1 MKTSNKENKLVS
13 AVVYLYNNEK
23 IIESFLTKIATELD
37 SKFESFEI
45 IVVNDFC
52 TDNAIQKIKECSVLK
67 EYKISIVKMSF
78 HQGVE
83 IAMTAGVDLSIG
95 DFVYEFDDLNIDY
108 DINLIFE
115 SFQLLISGYDI
126 VSVSPTKSNSFVSS
140 VFYKIYNYFTIS
152 GYKISSDRFR
162 ILSRRSINRAYSIT
176 KSIPYRKAL
185 YANSGLK
192 INAIKYHPNPIKL
205 KSNNLFR
212 NKTAINSLII
222 YTNLAFRISIGITL
236 LLLLFTLGTVFYTV
250 MVYFSDKKPIEGWTT
265 LMVLISASFSGLF
278 FLIAI
283 VIKYLSLLVEL
294 VHTKKIY
301 LFENVEPI

>member
-1 MKTSNKENKLVS
+1 MKTSNKENKLIS
-13 AVVYLYNNEK
+13 AVVYLYNSEE

-37 SKFESFEI
+37 TKFESFEI

-52 TDNAIQKIKECSVLK
+52 TDNSIQKIKESSVLK

-108 DINLIFE
+108 DLKLIFN
-115 SFQLLISGYDI
+115 SYQLLISGYDI
-126 VSVSPTKSNSFVSS
+126 VSVSPTKSNSFLSS
-140 VFYKIYNYFTIS
+140 VFYKIYNYFTTS

-192 INAIKYHPNPIKL
+192 ISAIKYHPNPIKL

-236 LLLLFTLGTVFYTV
+236 ILFLFTLGTVFYTI

-265 LMVLISASFSGLF
+265 LMILISASFSGLF

-294 VHTKKIY
+294 AHTKKVY
-301 LFENVEPI
+301 LFENVETI